1 MRPDSRVALCVER
14 SPALVI
20 GLLAILKAGGAY
32 LPLDPAYPP
41 ERLAYILADADP
53 AIVLAD
59 AAGRAA
65 LGHAALDGRR
75 LLDPDALPE
84 HPASN
89 PVVPGLTSRHL
100 AYVIYTSG
108 STGKPKGVMVEHRGN
123 VVFGG
128 EALEP
133 SILQSWYLFQ
143 ALAEHHVVFNAYG
156 PTESTVCAT
165 LWRCPPGFT
174 GETIPIGKPIA
185 NTRIYLLDAH
195 GQPVPLG
202 AVGELHIGG
211 DGLARGYLNR
221 PELTA
226 ERFLDDP
233 FDPRPGAR
241 MYRSGDL
248 ARYLPDGNIV
258 FLGRN
263 DHQVKIR
270 GFRIE
275 LGEIEA
281 RLAAH
286 SAVREAVVLAIGEAA
301 DKRLVAYVVAG
312 HDPLLAGALRDHLTA
327 QLPDYMVPAAFV
339 RLDALPLTPNGK
351 LDSRALPAPDQ
362 AALASQAYEAPEGE
376 TECALAAIWAELL
389 EVERVGRHDSF
400 FALGGHSLL
409 AVRLIEELRKAFGVK
424 FHLATLYQ
432 QPLLAQ
438 LADALISLQI
448 AQYADG
454 DIEDLEQEL
463 GSLSDDDLLK
473 ILSAGT

>member
-1 MRPDSRVALCVER
+1 PDSRVALCVER

-75 LLDPDALPE
+75 LLDPDTLPE
-84 HPASN
+84 RPASN

-108 STGKPKGVMVEHRGN
+108 STGKPKGVMVEHRGTLN
-123 VVFGG
+123 LAQLQRQNFTILPSSRILQFASCAFDASVWEVVMALGCGATLYLPFTALLKDRAALLRYLAQHRITHATLPPALLQGDSAVLDPELALTLILAG
-128 EALEP
+128 EAP
-133 SILQSWYLFQ
+133 GPGLFQ
-143 ALAEHHVVFNAYG
+143 ALAGHHVVFNAYG

-286 SAVREAVVLAIGEAA
+286 PAVREAVVLALGEGA
-301 DKRLVAYVVAG
+301 DKRLVAYVVAE
-312 HDPLLAGALRDHLTA
+312 HDEQLIGAIRDHLAA
-327 QLPDYMVPAAFV
+327 QLPDYMVPTAFV
-339 RLDALPLTPNGK
+339 RL
-351 LDSRALPAPDQ
+351 
-362 AALASQAYEAPEGE
+362 
-376 TECALAAIWAELL
+376 
-389 EVERVGRHDSF
+389 
-400 FALGGHSLL
+400 
-409 AVRLIEELRKAFGVK
+409 
-424 FHLATLYQ
+424 
-432 QPLLAQ
+432 
-438 LADALISLQI
+438 
-448 AQYADG
+448 
-454 DIEDLEQEL
+454 
-463 GSLSDDDLLK
+463 
-473 ILSAGT
+473 